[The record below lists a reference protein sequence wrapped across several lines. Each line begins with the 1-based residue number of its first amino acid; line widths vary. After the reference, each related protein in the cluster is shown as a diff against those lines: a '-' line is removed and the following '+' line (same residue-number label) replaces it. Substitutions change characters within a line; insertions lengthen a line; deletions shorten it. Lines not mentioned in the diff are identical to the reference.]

1 MSFFPPDPEF
11 PEPEEAESSQPPWWA
26 APEDELPALFPVSE
40 LIAVTDY
47 VAIALVGAFV
57 YRDGIELRIERRLR
71 RTGLPLG
78 EWNELCATFMEHWP
92 MGGRSD
98 QQGRLRFGL
107 ILGDGERVVLDSP
120 FFGGV
125 DPSVKPEGHTLA
137 RRQGGGGGGGSTYS
151 ATDSLWV
158 WPMPPEGSMELV
170 MQWPALDVGERRVHL
185 DATQMRRLALQAK
198 PLWD

>member
-1 MSFFPPDPEF
+1 MSCFPPDPEF
-11 PEPEEAESSQPPWWA
+11 PEPEEADSRQPPWWA
-26 APEDELPALFPVSE
+26 APENELPALFPVSE

-71 RTGLPLG
+71 RTGLPFG

-125 DPSVKPEGHTLA
+125 DPSAKPEGHTLA

-170 MQWPALDVGERRVHL
+170 MQWPALDVGERRVRL
-185 DATQMRRLALQAK
+185 DATQTRRLALQAK